1 MKKLIY
7 FFTLLILTNTSF
19 GQCYPDRHNTSWFDG
34 WISCETSENPNE
46 MRGESH
52 WISYDFGQLYELNEL
67 KIWNINDPDL
77 LSNGAQNVIIDYSV
91 DGVNWLEY
99 GQETF
104 PEATGVNNYE
114 GEVITDFEGLKA
126 KHLLITVVDNYGGDC
141 VGFAEMRVA
150 VDSAKSDNED
160 ICIIADVYPNPIVD
174 EFSVFLEK
182 KCLGDV
188 YIAIEDATGRTVMA
202 EELIKLYDT
211 KTIDASQYGPGVY
224 FVCLRN
230 GEIKE
235 RYKIVK
241 H

>member
-141 VGFAEMRVA
+141 VGFAAMRVA

>member
-211 KTIDASQYGPGVY
+211 KTINATQYEPVLNFG
-224 FVCLRN
+224 CLRN
-230 GEIKE
+230 GERK
-235 RYKIVK
+235 
-241 H
+241 